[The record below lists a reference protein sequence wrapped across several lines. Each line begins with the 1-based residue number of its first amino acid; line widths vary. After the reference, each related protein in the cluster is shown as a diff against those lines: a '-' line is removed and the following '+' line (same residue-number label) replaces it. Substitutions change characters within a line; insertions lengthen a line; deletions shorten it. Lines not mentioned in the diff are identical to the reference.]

1 MPRALK
7 VFLGTKELL
16 ALWGRKVQRESEDP
30 LDYHDLARQDHQDH
44 QGHLLDNDRGPL
56 EILESA
62 EVTELPEIAVILVPQ
77 AGKGEKGTRDFKGT
91 RGPKEMTV
99 IAEILVP
106 LGTLGHP
113 VPWEAGHDVRGR

>member
-7 VFLGTKELL
+7 VFLGIKELL
-16 ALWGRKVQRESEDP
+16 AVGGQKVRRESEDH
-30 LDYHDLARQDHQDH
+30 LDYHDLDRQGH
-44 QGHLLDNDRGPL
+44 QGHLLDNDQGPL

-62 EVTELPEIAVILVPQ
+62 EVTELPEIAVILVPRD
-77 AGKGEKGTRDFKGT
+77 GKGEKGTRDFKGT
-91 RGPKEMTV
+91 RGPKELTV

-113 VPWEAGHDVRGR
+113 VPWGAGHDVRGR